1 MLGFAQKMN
10 EVECVADYSK
20 GKRECKEN
28 NLYLFTF
35 DLSSL
40 ISQSLLSP
48 FYLFFLVGGRGSG
61 GILKLTSHIFKFNL
75 ELKL

>member
-1 MLGFAQKMN
+1 MR

-48 FYLFFLVGGRGSG
+48 FYIYIFFERWGEGGG
-61 GILKLTSHIFKFNL
+61 GGAGVF
-75 ELKL
+75 

>member
-1 MLGFAQKMN
+1 MR

-48 FYLFFLVGGRGSG
+48 FYIYIFFLKGGGEG
-61 GILKLTSHIFKFNL
+61 GGGGAGVF
-75 ELKL
+75 